1 MIKLKSV
8 GKKFSYKQ
16 QCVDALQNIHLDI
29 PEKTIFGI
37 IGKSGAGKSTLL
49 RCINLL
55 EKPSEGEVWLRDQRL
70 DTLPEAMLRK
80 VRRKMGMIFQH
91 FNLLESRNV
100 FENVAL
106 PLEIQGSS
114 RKGIQQKV
122 TTLLQ
127 LVGLEEKSLSYP
139 HQLSGGQKQRV
150 AIARALV
157 TDPEVLLCDEA
168 TSSLDPE
175 TTAAILSLL
184 KKINRE
190 LGITIVIITH
200 EMEVIKQICHQVAV
214 LDKGKIIEQ
223 KTMIDLFTN
232 PETGLAKRL
241 TNAAFHVELPSAIR
255 NSLLAAPAENL
266 FPVVKL
272 SFVGE
277 QSRKPLMAELM
288 KQYEVASN
296 ILLAD
301 IETIDDVI
309 VGVTICQLTGQDQ
322 AIQLA
327 LKYLKEQ
334 VKVEVLGYA
343 Q

>member
-1 MIKLKSV
+1 M
-8 GKKFSYKQ
+8 F
-16 QCVDALQNIHLDI
+16 
-29 PEKTIFGI
+29 
-37 IGKSGAGKSTLL
+37 
-49 RCINLL
+49 
-55 EKPSEGEVWLRDQRL
+55 
-70 DTLPEAMLRK
+70 
-80 VRRKMGMIFQH
+80 
-91 FNLLESRNV
+91 
-100 FENVAL
+100 
-106 PLEIQGSS
+106 S